1 ILCGERVTA
10 DRAEKIGLVE
20 EVVAKDQSLEAAME
34 LALRV
39 AGQSPKSVS
48 ACKTL
53 IQGRRSQTHAS
64 GLVSERELFLQLF
77 NTQDQ
82 TEGVNAFL
90 QKRKPQWTNS

>member
-1 ILCGERVTA
+1 
-10 DRAEKIGLVE
+10 
-20 EVVAKDQSLEAAME
+20 ME
-34 LALRV
+34 LAQRV

-53 IQGRRSQTHAS
+53 IQGRRSQTHAA
-64 GLVSERELFLQLF
+64 GLVSERELFLHLF

>member
-1 ILCGERVTA
+1 
-10 DRAEKIGLVE
+10 
-20 EVVAKDQSLEAAME
+20 
-34 LALRV
+34 
-39 AGQSPKSVS
+39 
-48 ACKTL
+48 TL
-53 IQGRRSQTHAS
+53 IQGRRSQTHAA

>member
-1 ILCGERVTA
+1 RVTA

-20 EVVAKDQSLEAAME
+20 EVVAKGKALEAAME
-34 LALRV
+34 LAQRV
-39 AGQSPKSVS
+39 ASQSPKSVS

-53 IQGRRSQTHAS
+53 IQGRRSQTHAA